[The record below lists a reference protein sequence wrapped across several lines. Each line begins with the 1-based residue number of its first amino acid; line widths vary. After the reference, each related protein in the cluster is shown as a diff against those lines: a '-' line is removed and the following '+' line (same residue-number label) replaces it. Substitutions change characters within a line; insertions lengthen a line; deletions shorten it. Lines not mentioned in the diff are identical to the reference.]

1 VSTTLTCTKRRR
13 AVRIVPKR
21 KVPLPPQLKR
31 VNLNA
36 AGVDIGSEEHW
47 AAVPP
52 GRDREGQDVRRFG
65 AFTGDLCA
73 LADWLKQCDIETVA
87 MESTGVYWI
96 ALYELLLERGFEV
109 LLVDARQAKNVP
121 GRKSDVLDCQ
131 WLQELQTY
139 GLLRGA
145 FRPVDQVCILR
156 SYLRQISPG

>member
-1 VSTTLTCTKRRR
+1 VSTTPTRCKRRR
-13 AVRIVPKR
+13 EFGIVAKR

-36 AGVDIGSEEHW
+36 AGIDIGSEEHW

-52 GRDREGQDVRRFG
+52 GRGPDAQDVRRFG

-73 LADWLKQCDIETVA
+73 LADWLKQCAIETVA

-96 ALYELLLERGFEV
+96 PLYELLVERGFEV

-131 WLQELQTY
+131 
-139 GLLRGA
+139 
-145 FRPVDQVCILR
+145 
-156 SYLRQISPG
+156 